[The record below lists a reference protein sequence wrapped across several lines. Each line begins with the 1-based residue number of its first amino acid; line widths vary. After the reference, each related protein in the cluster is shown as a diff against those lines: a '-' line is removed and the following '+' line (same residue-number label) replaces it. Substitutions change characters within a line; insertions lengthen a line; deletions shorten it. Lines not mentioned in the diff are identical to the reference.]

1 MNPLSIMSLEEK
13 RSEDDVV
20 VKAGES
26 EATEIAEN
34 YVEVVSNFGDYDLK
48 EDLLRGI
55 YAYGFEQ
62 PSAIQQRAIKPVIS
76 GRDVI
81 AQAQSGK
88 SSVLTPCPFR
98 SLFLDFV

>member
-1 MNPLSIMSLEEK
+1 MQTMEEGK
-13 RSEDDVV
+13 RSEDVV
-20 VKAGES
+20 VKEVEREPS
-26 EATEIAEN
+26 EIAEN
-34 YVEVVSNFGDYDLK
+34 YVEVISSFGDLDLK

-88 SSVLTPCPFR
+88 SSI
-98 SLFLDFV
+98 

>member
-1 MNPLSIMSLEEK
+1 MQNPPLSKSIMSLEEK
-13 RSEDDVV
+13 RSEDVV
-20 VKAGES
+20 VKEGES

-34 YVEVVSNFGDYDLK
+34 YVEVVSNFGDLDLK

-88 SSVLTPCPFR
+88 SSI
-98 SLFLDFV
+98 

>member
-1 MNPLSIMSLEEK
+1 MQTPPLSNSIMSLQDQ
-13 RSEDDVV
+13 RSEDVV
-20 VKAGES
+20 VKEGES

-34 YVEVVSNFGDYDLK
+34 YVEVVSNFGDLDLK

-88 SSVLTPCPFR
+88 SSI
-98 SLFLDFV
+98 